1 VVWGF
6 HLEKGASRD
15 TILYDLPRWQVREY
29 GKAMA
34 TRISKSKASM
44 FSRIIKKTDMLESLY
59 WVSEKIGLSFIVVY
73 FNASISLGSYNMLEK
88 RLFSICAAT
97 STLTSYLFLEG
108 YEDEWLRQYF
118 ELVDLGLKAKKENE
132 MKEYTASL
140 RSDAP
145 QQGLEVELKDVSF
158 SYPTQSQFGI
168 DEEDTEFGAMKVPL
182 SPSRQG
188 FALRHFSFKFEK
200 GKMYS
205 IVGQNGAGKTTL
217 VQLLT
222 CLYSPSSGAIKVNGK
237 NILNYDPQEIR
248 HATSVLF
255 QDFSHFEFLT
265 ARETIEI
272 GNIHSADPRTKAES
286 LADETG
292 VTDFVPLDT
301 VLFDISGVARDP
313 METWQSDLSGGQWQ
327 KIGLARSLMRDD
339 ASLLILDEPTS
350 ALDVEAEHKFF
361 NQILQRRRGKT
372 TIFITHKFNTTRN
385 ADCILFIK
393 DGRVW
398 ESGSHK
404 ELMKLGGE
412 YARLYNIQNGG
423 YS

>member
-1 VVWGF
+1 M
-6 HLEKGASRD
+6 EKGASRD
-15 TILYDLPRWQVREY
+15 TILYDLPRWQVQEY

-34 TRISKSKASM
+34 IRIAKSKASM
-44 FSRIIKKTDMLESLY
+44 FSRILKKTDILESLH

-73 FNASISLGSYNMLEK
+73 FNSSISLGNYNMLEK

-97 STLTSYLFLEG
+97 STLTSYLFMEG

-118 ELVDLGLKAKKENE
+118 ELVDLGLKTKKEND
-132 MKEYTASL
+132 MKRYTASL
-140 RSDAP
+140 NRVSGAFNP
-145 QQGLEVELKDVSF
+145 GLEVELKDVSF
-158 SYPTQSQFGI
+158 TYPTQSQFGI
-168 DEEDTEFGAMKVPL
+168 DEEDEEFGGMEVPP
-182 SPSRQG
+182 SPSRKG

-222 CLYSPSSGAIKVNGK
+222 CLYQPTSGSVAINGK
-237 NILNYDPQEIR
+237 NISEYDPQEIR
-248 HATSVLF
+248 NSLSVLF

-272 GNIHSADPRTKAES
+272 GNVHNPEMRSKAES
-286 LADETG
+286 LAEETG
-292 VTDFVPLDT
+292 VTDFVSLDT

-313 METWQSDLSGGQWQ
+313 KETWQSDLSGGQWQ

-350 ALDVEAEHKFF
+350 ALDVEAEYKFF

-398 ESGSHK
+398 ESGSHQ
-404 ELMKLGGE
+404 ELLKLNGE
-412 YARLYNIQNGG
+412 YARLYKLQSGG
-423 YS
+423 YI